1 MKSAKFYVSLL
12 LASCFAFASAG
23 CSAKEVRFGPKALA
37 DYAEKCDAQQYKD
50 ADEWV
55 DDANSNPL
63 TYYKLDEEGVYCYA
77 KGDEVEDF
85 MDDLNAAK
93 YYYDDSIDEVAVYLF
108 ADGRATLIVVSMK
121 YSSEDDAEDM
131 YDYYVDLFTKALVH
145 GPDLITDDFDDKD
158 GECTLAVDVKES
170 YDDVYGLYLE
180 GDTVMIAS
188 IASTSSDNLDYIN
201 DYMDDFCDEFEI
213 KAPSELL

>member
-1 MKSAKFYVSLL
+1 M
-12 LASCFAFASAG
+12 
-23 CSAKEVRFGPKALA
+23 
-37 DYAEKCDAQQYKD
+37 
-50 ADEWV
+50 
-55 DDANSNPL
+55 DDVNSNPL

-77 KGDEVEDF
+77 KGDEVEAF
-85 MDDLNAAK
+85 MDDLNAAR

-108 ADGRATLIVVSMK
+108 ADGKATLIVVSMK

-131 YDYYVDLFTKALVH
+131 YDYYVDLYTKAIVH
-145 GPDLITDDFDDKD
+145 GPDLITDDFDDKE
-158 GECTLAVDVKES
+158 GECVLAVDVKES
-170 YDDVYGLYLE
+170 YDNVYGLYLE